1 MNPVARTAASL
12 LLLLLLAPVAS
23 DHGTGGA
30 ASLHAQDVRELWLA
44 VRGDSVLV
52 HLGDIPVPHAGFV
65 VYRSIQGGP
74 EERITGEPVR
84 PIADPLAA
92 MAHLGDDLPELMR
105 AIEVD
110 TEFALVRRLQGE
122 VFAGRA
128 LSAMSRRAAEV
139 GGRFFVDA
147 ELPDADVLLYRI
159 AFVNAAG
166 EETGRSLEGRVERV
180 ERIPALAMDL
190 RAESGDARATLEVV
204 HPAHAGDPDDRVVA
218 FHVERAMGE
227 GPFERVT
234 RFGVFRGVGTTT
246 IHLDRDL
253 ENERSYRYRVVPLD
267 LFGSEGAASPV
278 AEVVPFDPAPPLP
291 PQRLDPAAGE
301 GVVDLRWTP
310 TPDPRVTG
318 FHVERSTGLDQPF
331 ARLTEAPVA
340 ATAPRWRDEGV
351 RGGTQYFYRIV
362 AVTGRGLEGRPG
374 TPVGAF
380 PVDVTPPGP
389 PEALAFEVEER
400 RVTLNWSPPGD
411 DDVLGYHVYRGDDP
425 DRMLRLTPEPGSS
438 LRFDDPGFSGSGLNP
453 GATYTFHVT
462 AVDLSFNESEP
473 AILEVLVPDDEPPAP
488 PTGLDLVS
496 VHGRHVDMAWSPGAS
511 LDVVAYRVY
520 RGRLDDPSS
529 RPASAVPPV
538 EVPLVEVPHGVPLTH
553 RDTAALVHGAT
564 YRYRITAVDRAGN
577 EGDALVGEVRF
588 VDPAPP
594 PAPRHAEARVVPGAG
609 VEVRWERV
617 VHPAQA
623 GFRVYRAT
631 LPTGTFQPVSG
642 LLPPDVLAFEDPVG
656 TAGQFYVIRAV
667 TTSGVESGPSPAA
680 RAEP

>member
-1 MNPVARTAASL
+1 MNPVARGAASL
-12 LLLLLLAPVAS
+12 LLLLLLPVLAPNGV
-23 DHGTGGA
+23 GGA
-30 ASLHAQDVRELWLA
+30 APLHAQEVRDLWLA

-65 VYRSIQGGP
+65 VYRAARDGA
-74 EERITGEPVR
+74 EERITEEPVR

-147 ELPDADVLLYRI
+147 ELPDADVLFYRI
-159 AFVNAAG
+159 AFVDAAG

-180 ERIPALAMDL
+180 ERAPALDMEL
-190 RAESGDARATLEVV
+190 QAESGDARATLEIV

-218 FHVERAMGE
+218 FHVERATGDA
-227 GPFERVT
+227 PFERVT
-234 RFGVFRGVGTTT
+234 RFGVFRGVGSTSVY
-246 IHLDRDL
+246 LDRDL
-253 ENERSYRYRVVPLD
+253 ENERSYRYRVLPLD
-267 LFGSEGAASPV
+267 LFGGEGAASPV
-278 AEVVPFDPAPPLP
+278 VEVVPFDPAPPLP
-291 PQRLDPAAGE
+291 PQRLDPEAGE
-301 GVVDLRWTP
+301 DVVDLRWTP
-310 TPDPRVTG
+310 TLDPRVTG

-331 ARLTEAPVA
+331 DRLTEAPVA
-340 ATAPRWRDEGV
+340 ASAPRWRDESV

-380 PVDVTPPGP
+380 PVDMTPPGP

-400 RVTLNWSPPGD
+400 RISLNWSPPGD

-425 DRMLRLTPEPGSS
+425 NRMLRLTPEPGDG

-473 AILEVLVPDDEPPAP
+473 AILEVLIPDDEPPAP

-496 VHGRHVDMAWSPGAS
+496 VHGRHVDVAWSPGAS

-520 RGRLDDPSS
+520 RDRLDDPGAA
-529 RPASAVPPV
+529 PASGAPPTG
-538 EVPLVEVPHGVPLTH
+538 VPLAEVPHGASLGH

-594 PAPRHAEARVVPGAG
+594 AAPRHAEARVVPGAG

-631 LPTGTFQPVSG
+631 LPTGAFEPVSG
-642 LLPPDVLAFEDPVG
+642 LLPPDVLAFRDADG
-656 TAGQFYVIRAV
+656 TAGHFYVVRAV